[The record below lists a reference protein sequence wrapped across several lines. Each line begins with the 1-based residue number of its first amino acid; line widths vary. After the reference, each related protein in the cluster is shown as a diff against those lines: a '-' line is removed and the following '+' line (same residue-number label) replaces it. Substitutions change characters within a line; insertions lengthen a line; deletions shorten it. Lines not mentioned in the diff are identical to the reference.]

1 MIRGQQQEQSDENE
15 RKIDMLVDEAKLS
28 DALFLEF
35 GVTSE
40 QLEKSIMYYI
50 AQNDVEVKE
59 LMAKFMQEMQV
70 EQKKKRGSAQ

>member
-1 MIRGQQQEQSDENE
+1 MIKGQKDQSDENE

-59 LMAKFMQEMQV
+59 LMAKFMKEMQV
-70 EQKKKRGSAQ
+70 EQNRKRGNTQ

>member
-1 MIRGQQQEQSDENE
+1 MIKGQKDQSDENE

-59 LMAKFMQEMQV
+59 LMAKFMKEMQV
-70 EQKKKRGSAQ
+70 EQNRKRGNNK